1 MCKKLCYR
9 PWNTLFCPIKTL
21 QVAKDPLYANLYVD
35 YISFGDGIAELGC
48 VTPSNDGI
56 FYEVNIGRL

>member
-21 QVAKDPLYANLYVD
+21 QVAKDPLFANLYVD
-35 YISFGDGIAELGC
+35 YTSLGDKFPNLKC
-48 VTPSNDGI
+48 VTPSNDGK
-56 FYEVNIGRL
+56 FYDENMRRM